1 MDCSPPDSFVH
12 EDFPGEN
19 TGVGCHFLLQGI
31 FPTQRSNLH
40 LLRLLHWQAGSLPL
54 APLGDC
60 IKKKMFLLVYM
71 TAFLNFWFLCFYNYK
86 WNLLVTLKQMDAYP
100 HILILVAFQLPLAI
114 IIRIHHFYISP
125 GVPHT
130 WGLNWNWNHG
140 SLRNIGVEWAGLDYA
155 LWRLKGISVES
166 WLGCWLKHKSRKL
179 E

>member
-19 TGVGCHFLLQGI
+19 TRVGCHFLLQGI

-40 LLRLLHWQAGSLPL
+40 LLRLLHWQAGSLLL

-60 IKKKMFLLVYM
+60 IKKKIFLLVYM

-114 IIRIHHFYISP
+114 IIRIHHFYISWCA
-125 GVPHT
+125 PH
-130 WGLNWNWNHG
+130 
-140 SLRNIGVEWAGLDYA
+140 LRTKL
-155 LWRLKGISVES
+155 
-166 WLGCWLKHKSRKL
+166 KL
-179 E
+179 EPWKPQKYWSRMSRFRLGFVKVEGD